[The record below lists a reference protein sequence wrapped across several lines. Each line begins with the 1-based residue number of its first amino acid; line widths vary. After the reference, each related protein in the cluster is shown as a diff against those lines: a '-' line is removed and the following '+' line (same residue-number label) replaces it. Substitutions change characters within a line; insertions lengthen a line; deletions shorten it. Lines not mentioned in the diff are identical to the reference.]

1 MKYISMIILC
11 LGLFAS
17 ARSQNL
23 IIAGRTEG
31 KNIHS
36 TDYDPDFYASYPGVN
51 KFQLDLDNDGWNDLL
66 FDVHYQINC
75 DEYINWWTSVE
86 FLSKNI
92 NIITLAYPETILI
105 RQLYKGDT
113 ISRNQS
119 WSEDSISK
127 LYFVIYSKIV
137 STGQQRVSGTYSD
150 GYVGYRIIH
159 TNDTLY
165 GWINID
171 ATYHAITAKG
181 NAITES
187 TYGFADS
194 QKLTESYQ
202 AYPNPC
208 GNKIILLGNSMNH
221 ACKSFEVS
229 DICGKKVKSGTISD
243 EKTEINTTELQ
254 PGMYF
259 IRLIENDKPITEL
272 KFIKQN
278 E

>member
-1 MKYISMIILC
+1 MKYIPMIILC
-11 LGLFAS
+11 LGLLAS

-23 IIAGRTEG
+23 IIAGQTEG

-36 TDYDPDFYASYPGVN
+36 TDYDPNYYASYPGVN

-75 DEYINWWTSVE
+75 DEYINWWTSIE

-119 WSEDSISK
+119 WSADSITK

-137 STGQQRVSGTYSD
+137 STGQQHNSGTYSD
-150 GYVGYRIIH
+150 GYVGYRMIH

-171 ATYHAITAKG
+171 ATFHAITAKG

-187 TYGFADS
+187 TYGIAD
-194 QKLTESYQ
+194 KKESKDFYMV
-202 AYPNPC
+202 YPNPC
-208 GNKIILLGNSMNH
+208 DNKIILGDNSVNH
-221 ACKSFEVS
+221 DCKSFEVS
-229 DICGKKVKSGTISD
+229 DICGSKVKTGIISD
-243 EKTEINTTELQ
+243 EKTEINTTEFI

-259 IRLIENDKPITEL
+259 IRLIENDKQLTVL
-272 KFIKQN
+272 KFIKRS